1 MNVGMLRLHFSQ
13 METAAHPRSLFKPRS
28 LGMIFVTLT
37 SFASLRTGVVKTF
50 RCRTLAISKLT
61 PHTLL
66 TYYEQGTLT
75 KSETLLRLVSLVT
88 ARNASTTLQLI
99 PHNWHDEIRA
109 EVSAAPIG
117 DWSTFRIVQAGSY
130 VNMSA
135 EEFDVMQRELVDR
148 YRTGV
153 EALRAYFD
161 SQLNP

>member
-1 MNVGMLRLHFSQ
+1 
-13 METAAHPRSLFKPRS
+13 METAAHPRSLFKPRT
-28 LGMIFVTLT
+28 LGMICMTLQ
-37 SFASLRTGVVKTF
+37 SSASVRTGVVKTF